1 MFSDDTCR
9 QPCSSTVACIR
20 KIRTAFCLKNAL
32 FVHPQPQPHPPPQPA
47 PPFCSQHQQRKS
59 FGNKASANTTTRL
72 GAEVRLRLSQPLVLG
87 VKLWSWIY
95 ISEIW
100 YSYHN
105 VAQDIIKNFH
115 NTEIVLNT
123 TQYPPNQFENFRIRP
138 PSQRALG

>member
-1 MFSDDTCR
+1 MPLSFIHSRNPTLPPNPLLR
-9 QPCSSTVACIR
+9 SALNISS
-20 KIRTAFCLKNAL
+20 
-32 FVHPQPQPHPPPQPA
+32 
-47 PPFCSQHQQRKS
+47 KS
-59 FGNKASANTTTRL
+59 FGNKASKPSKSFGNKASQHSKSFGNKASKHGGAGANTTTRL
-72 GAEVRLRLSQPLVLG
+72 GAEVRPRLSQPLALG
-87 VKLWSWIY
+87 VKPLEWIY
-95 ISEIW
+95 ISKIW